1 MSLNY
6 IPDRGDIVW
15 LDLNPDESA
24 SEQKERKSVLV
35 ISPKTYNG
43 KTGLVIICPVK
54 GKAKDYPFE
63 VIIPEDSKIKGV
75 ILTDQVKSLNWKIRN
90 AEFICKLADGKF
102 SEAISKLLT
111 LL

>member
-6 IPDRGDIVW
+6 IPERGDIVW
-15 LDLNPDESA
+15 LDLSSDESVQ
-24 SEQKERKSVLV
+24 EPGERKSVLV

-43 KTGLVIICPVK
+43 KTGLAIICPIK
-54 GKAKDYPFE
+54 GKVKDYPFE

-75 ILTDQVKSLNWKIRN
+75 ILADQVKSLNWKTRN

-102 SEAISKLLT
+102 SEVVSKSLT

>member
-1 MSLNY
+1 MSTNY

-15 LDLNPDESA
+15 LDLSLDESA
-24 SEQKERKSVLV
+24 PEQKERKPVLV

-43 KTGLVIICPVK
+43 KTGLAIICPVK
-54 GKAKDYPFE
+54 GKVKDYPFE

-75 ILTDQVKSLNWKIRN
+75 VLADQVKSLNWKNRN
-90 AEFICKLADGKF
+90 AEFICKLDDGKF
-102 SEAISKLLT
+102 SEVVSKLLT